1 MKHLHAAIV
10 LNLFSCGF
18 SFHHAPLFQSRIG
31 LPKPSYDPLQ
41 RKSQFLGGSPT
52 STSVLSTNHLVV
64 TRKSSYGNKW
74 VCALTRPKVDLQ
86 GDWGKI
92 FPAAERPRR
101 PPLPR
106 LTDAEVSR
114 LLAGDRVE
122 KQTRSGLLGEGLVV
136 VDVKAD
142 VSTVMAVLSDV
153 ERYPQRI
160 ATVREALII
169 PGTRSSVRCKARF
182 KLSRFRLE
190 VTADLS
196 LNKFRNMLEF
206 QLDRSGMGSS
216 AFDEARGFWFL
227 EQCPERE
234 EGWTRVWLSAKVRCS
249 PLLPPFI
256 VDYAASR
263 ALPRAT
269 SWLRPVIEP
278 IAAGL
283 DKTAS
288 NVHSAELYLARNRVS
303 ESENYLAH
311 VNDAKPPSWS
321 PSDPKKSD

>member
-1 MKHLHAAIV
+1 M
-10 LNLFSCGF
+10 
-18 SFHHAPLFQSRIG
+18 
-31 LPKPSYDPLQ
+31 LQ
-41 RKSQFLGGSPT
+41 HEHELSP
-52 STSVLSTNHLVV
+52 
-64 TRKSSYGNKW
+64 R
-74 VCALTRPKVDLQ
+74 
-86 GDWGKI
+86 
-92 FPAAERPRR
+92 EPR
-101 PPLPR
+101 
-106 LTDAEVSR
+106 AW
-114 LLAGDRVE
+114 VE
-122 KQTRSGLLGEGLVV
+122 KQSRSGLLGEGLVV

-142 VSTVMAVLSDV
+142 IPTVMAVLSDV

-160 ATVREALII
+160 ATVREATII

-216 AFDEARGFWFL
+216 AFDEARGFW
-227 EQCPERE
+227 
-234 EGWTRVWLSAKVRCS
+234 VWLSAKVRCS

-269 SWLRPVIEP
+269 SWLKPVIEP

-288 NVHSAELYLARNRVS
+288 NVHTAELYLARNRVS
-303 ESENYLAH
+303 ESEDYLAH

-321 PSDPKKSD
+321 PSDSNKSV

>member
-1 MKHLHAAIV
+1 MMV
-10 LNLFSCGF
+10 
-18 SFHHAPLFQSRIG
+18 
-31 LPKPSYDPLQ
+31 D
-41 RKSQFLGGSPT
+41 
-52 STSVLSTNHLVV
+52 SV
-64 TRKSSYGNKW
+64 
-74 VCALTRPKVDLQ
+74 
-86 GDWGKI
+86 
-92 FPAAERPRR
+92 
-101 PPLPR
+101 
-106 LTDAEVSR
+106 
-114 LLAGDRVE
+114 
-122 KQTRSGLLGEGLVV
+122 
-136 VDVKAD
+136 
-142 VSTVMAVLSDV
+142 
-153 ERYPQRI
+153 QRI
-160 ATVREALII
+160 ATVREATII

-269 SWLRPVIEP
+269 SWLKPVIEP

-288 NVHSAELYLARNRVS
+288 NVHTAELYLARNRVS
-303 ESENYLAH
+303 ESEDYLAH

-321 PSDPKKSD
+321 PSDSNKSV